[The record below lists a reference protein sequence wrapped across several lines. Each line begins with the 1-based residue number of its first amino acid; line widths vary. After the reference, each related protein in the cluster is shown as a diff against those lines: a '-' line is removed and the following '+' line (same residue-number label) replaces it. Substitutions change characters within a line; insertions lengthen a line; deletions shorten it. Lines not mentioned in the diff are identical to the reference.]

1 MVKEVQMDLNLK
13 SLEIEH
19 SNNNNKRQHK
29 YMNTSANVKN
39 VNDMRQY
46 RANKLQARIQVILL
60 LIQINLYKVEWK
72 CFI

>member
-1 MVKEVQMDLNLK
+1 MVKEVQMDLTP
-13 SLEIEH
+13 LEMKQSI
-19 SNNNNKRQHK
+19 NNNKRQSK